1 MLVDILGHAGGA
13 IVSPSSDQRIRND
26 ECFVNL
32 FIDVESTHRRAAA
45 TISVI
50 KGAGGIL

>member
-1 MLVDILGHAGGA
+1 MFVDIIGHADGTM
-13 IVSPSSDQRIRND
+13 VSPSSDQRLGNR

-50 KGAGGIL
+50 KGAGSIL